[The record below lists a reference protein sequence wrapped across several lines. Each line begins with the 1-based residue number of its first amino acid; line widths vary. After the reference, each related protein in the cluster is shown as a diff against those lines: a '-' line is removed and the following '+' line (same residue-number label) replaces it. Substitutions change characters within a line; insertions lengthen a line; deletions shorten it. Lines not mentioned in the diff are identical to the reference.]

1 MSSLRSIVFGCV
13 SDRGLEPTPPRST
26 KRLQNAPFERQRSTR
41 LKFGVTAVD
50 ALKEDNLPD
59 PLVEILVY
67 LAREGVTTTDLFRR
81 PGNAT
86 DLKIIMKRLSEGR
99 QILLNN
105 YNFYT
110 LASVVKKFLLKIPG
124 GVFGPDV
131 EYQLLQVLEID
142 NRMQQH
148 MTS

>member
-1 MSSLRSIVFGCV
+1 
-13 SDRGLEPTPPRST
+13 
-26 KRLQNAPFERQRSTR
+26 
-41 LKFGVTAVD
+41 
-50 ALKEDNLPD
+50 
-59 PLVEILVY
+59 VY

-110 LASVVKKFLLKIPG
+110 LASVVKVRHIVLIT
-124 GVFGPDV
+124 DV
-131 EYQLLQVLEID
+131 
-142 NRMQQH
+142 
-148 MTS
+148 T